1 MHCCGFLFLPAA
13 PSSFL
18 LFSQKSSISRMVLG
32 EQSPDIILPIHVL
45 KNIRAVSY
53 DPLDRMVYWLDG
65 RQNIRRARDDGTMV
79 LTAGGSGGNK
89 IQTALDYSTLLQS
102 STRSTWE
109 NADQRLFFYL
119 LPSLGLGGSR

>member
-1 MHCCGFLFLPAA
+1 MHCSGSLSLPAA

-79 LTAGGSGGNK
+79 LTGGWQWGKNYRP
-89 IQTALDYSTLLQS
+89 L
-102 STRSTWE
+102 
-109 NADQRLFFYL
+109 
-119 LPSLGLGGSR
+119 